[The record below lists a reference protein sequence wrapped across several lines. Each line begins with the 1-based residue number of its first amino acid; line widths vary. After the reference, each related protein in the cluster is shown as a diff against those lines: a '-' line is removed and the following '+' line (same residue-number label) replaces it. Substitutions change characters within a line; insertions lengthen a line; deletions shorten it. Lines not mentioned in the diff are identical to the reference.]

1 MSTARSPFYGLA
13 LVLALSLLWGVNWP
27 VMKIGLAEIPP
38 LTFRAAMMMLGGP
51 GLLLCVRLAGTSIRV
66 APGMWWPLTY
76 VSSFMIVGWMI
87 LSAFGLRLMES
98 GSASILAFT
107 MPAWSALLG
116 AWVLGERFT
125 ARRAMALA
133 AGLAGVVVL
142 VGRDPHAFGGSLAGP
157 GLMLAAGAVWGLGI
171 VLQKSVRWSMP
182 ISAVAGWQVTISGVM
197 LTIAAVAFEVPRF
210 PDLDTISAA
219 AWGTLAFNV
228 TVIAIG
234 AYILWFKIIELYA
247 AQVVSIS
254 VLLTPVFGVIL
265 GNLMLG
271 EAIGWR
277 ELTALVLI
285 VVAIALVSFESPA
298 AAKAKAEAKA

>member
-1 MSTARSPFYGLA
+1 MAESRPPLYGLA
-13 LVLALSLLWGVNWP
+13 LVLALSVLWGVNWP

-51 GLLLCVRLAGTSIRV
+51 GLLAIVRLTGISIRV
-66 APGMWWPLTY
+66 PPGKWWPLVY

-87 LSAFGLRLMES
+87 LSAFGLRLMQS

-116 AWVLGERFT
+116 AWILGERFT
-125 ARRAMALA
+125 VRRALALGC
-133 AGLAGVVVL
+133 GLAGVVVL
-142 VGRDPHAFGGSLAGP
+142 VSRDPEAFGGSLAGP
-157 GLMLAAGAVWGLGI
+157 ALMLAAGAVWGFGI
-171 VLQKSVRWSMP
+171 VLQKSVRWDMP
-182 ISAVAGWQVTISGVM
+182 ISAVAGWQVTLSGVM
-197 LTIAAVAFEVPRF
+197 LTISAVAFEAPQM
-210 PDLDTISAA
+210 PGLTDISAA
-219 AWGTLAFNV
+219 AWATVAFNV
-228 TVIAIG
+228 FVIAIG

-254 VLLTPVFGVIL
+254 ILLTPVFGVIL

-285 VVAIALVSFESPA
+285 VAAIALVSFEQPA
-298 AAKAKAEAKA
+298 PVEVKA

>member
-1 MSTARSPFYGLA
+1 MPASRTPLYGLA

-51 GLLLCVRLAGTSIRV
+51 GLLLCVRLAGTRIRV
-66 APGMWWPLTY
+66 APGKWWPLAY
-76 VSSFMIVGWMI
+76 VSGFMIVAWMI
-87 LSAFGLRLMES
+87 LSAFGLRLMQS

-107 MPAWSALLG
+107 MPAWSAFLG
-116 AWVLGERFT
+116 AWILGERFT
-125 ARRAMALA
+125 ARRALALA

-142 VGRDPHAFGGSLAGP
+142 LLRDPGAFGGSLAGP
-157 GLMLAAGAVWGLGI
+157 LLMLAAGAVWGFGI
-171 VLQKSVRWSMP
+171 VLQKSVRWNMP

-197 LTIAAVAFEVPRF
+197 LTISALAFEAPQF
-210 PDLDTISAA
+210 PSLATISTA
-219 AWGTLAFNV
+219 AWATVAFNV
-228 TVIAIG
+228 FAIAIG

-254 VLLTPVFGVIL
+254 ILLTPVFGVIL

-277 ELTALVLI
+277 EMTALALI
-285 VVAIALVSFESPA
+285 VVAIALVSFEPPA
-298 AAKAKAEAKA
+298 VAEVKA